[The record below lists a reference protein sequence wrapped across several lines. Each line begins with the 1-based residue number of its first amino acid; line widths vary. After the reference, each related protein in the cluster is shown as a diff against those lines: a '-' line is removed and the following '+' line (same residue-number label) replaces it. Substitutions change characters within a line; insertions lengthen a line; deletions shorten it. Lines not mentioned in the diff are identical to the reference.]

1 MVAYQYINFSF
12 DSDNLTIIFPNKNQN
27 YKIKCVKKNY
37 YIKMEQQINS
47 NQGSNKNE
55 LLLRNFDGIMMT
67 S

>member
-1 MVAYQYINFSF
+1 M
-12 DSDNLTIIFPNKNQN
+12 
-27 YKIKCVKKNY
+27 CKKNY